1 MITKQDIQAA
11 ASYIFRSSFV
21 SEDQARKAMVKA
33 GNNATKI
40 LVKTFRGKL
49 FKKAFERARR
59 GKDISSFERQEK
71 ESGFNFLHNPN
82 NGRMQSG
89 HIKGKKVDIRLGR
102 GLANQIKI
110 NKTIPVSHKPKEER
124 RMIFICGDDIASLIK
139 RFENE
144 SK

>member
-59 GKDISSFERQEK
+59 GKDINSFEKQEK
-71 ESGFNFLHNPN
+71 VDGLNFLYNQN
-82 NGRMQSG
+82 NDRMRNG
-89 HIKGKKVDIRLGR
+89 HIIIDGT
-102 GLANQIKI
+102 GLFKQI
-110 NKTIPVSHKPKEER
+110 
-124 RMIFICGDDIASLIK
+124 IK
-139 RFENE
+139 
-144 SK
+144 SGT

>member
-49 FKKAFERARR
+49 FKLLEELVEERILVLL
-59 GKDISSFERQEK
+59 KDRK
-71 ESGFNFLHNPN
+71 
-82 NGRMQSG
+82 
-89 HIKGKKVDIRLGR
+89 KKVVSIFY
-102 GLANQIKI
+102 
-110 NKTIPVSHKPKEER
+110 TIIIMVVCEAV
-124 RMIFICGDDIASLIK
+124 IL
-139 RFENE
+139 
-144 SK
+144 

>member
-49 FKKAFERARR
+49 FKKAFDRASR
-59 GKDISSFERQEK
+59 GKDINSFENKRK
-71 ESGFNFLHNPN
+71 WMVLTFS
-82 NGRMQSG
+82 
-89 HIKGKKVDIRLGR
+89 IT
-102 GLANQIKI
+102 QIM
-110 NKTIPVSHKPKEER
+110 T
-124 RMIFICGDDIASLIK
+124 A
-139 RFENE
+139 
-144 SK
+144 

>member
-1 MITKQDIQAA
+1 MKANTGDEIDIRNKDQYSERNVYHMITKQDIQAA

-59 GKDISSFERQEK
+59 GKDINSFEKQEK
-71 ESGFNFLHNPN
+71 VDGLNFLYNPN
-82 NGRMQSG
+82 NDRMRNG
-89 HIKGKKVDIRLGR
+89 HIIIDGT
-102 GLANQIKI
+102 GLFKQI
-110 NKTIPVSHKPKEER
+110 
-124 RMIFICGDDIASLIK
+124 IK
-139 RFENE
+139 
-144 SK
+144 SGT

>member
-33 GNNATKI
+33 SNNA
-40 LVKTFRGKL
+40 RGKL
-49 FKKAFERARR
+49 FKKAFGRARR

-89 HIKGKKVDIRLGR
+89 HIIIDGI
-102 GLANQIKI
+102 GLFKQII
-110 NKTIPVSHKPKEER
+110 HER
-124 RMIFICGDDIASLIK
+124 
-139 RFENE
+139 
-144 SK
+144 

>member
-49 FKKAFERARR
+49 FKKAFEEPVEERISVLL
-59 GKDISSFERQEK
+59 KDRK
-71 ESGFNFLHNPN
+71 
-82 NGRMQSG
+82 
-89 HIKGKKVDIRLGR
+89 KKV
-102 GLANQIKI
+102 
-110 NKTIPVSHKPKEER
+110 VS
-124 RMIFICGDDIASLIK
+124 IFYIILIMVVCK
-139 RFENE
+139 AVIL
-144 SK
+144 